1 MRKYFM
7 KGLPCIRVVLL
18 LSTLLFMTFFDF
30 SFFRVFLQQFEK
42 SNERTIFVLSIDR
55 KDWKVHSNVILH
67 LIYTLEKEVLKCFPS
82 NNVSLEVLKCQELEK
97 YFFVQIFDLKSAARE
112 LEMNNFQT
120 TISTCIVNWVLLFFA
135 IHKICSIYTP
145 KLDILLLMLLVMIMM
160 NDDEMDGKFTNKFL
174 NYRDFSSQ
182 KI

>member
-1 MRKYFM
+1 MNER
-7 KGLPCIRVVLL
+7 
-18 LSTLLFMTFFDF
+18 F
-30 SFFRVFLQQFEK
+30 SFYQLTEK
-42 SNERTIFVLSIDR
+42 IEKFTPMSFYISFI
-55 KDWKVHSNVILH
+55 HS
-67 LIYTLEKEVLKCFPS
+67 KKKVLKCFPS

-135 IHKICSIYTP
+135 IHKICSFYTP